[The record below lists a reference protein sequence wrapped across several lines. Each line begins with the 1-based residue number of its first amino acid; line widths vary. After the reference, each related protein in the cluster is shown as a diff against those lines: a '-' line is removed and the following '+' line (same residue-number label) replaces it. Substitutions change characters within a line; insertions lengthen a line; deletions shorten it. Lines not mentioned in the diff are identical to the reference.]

1 MKDLFFLLTMILV
14 ISLCFFLIACTYS
27 INMVHT
33 QGSAS
38 DVVDENQTPSADVRP
53 NITLPAL

>member
-1 MKDLFFLLTMILV
+1 MRAIELLMLIPV
-14 ISLCFFLIACTYS
+14 FGSLTSCTYS

-38 DVVDENQTPSADVRP
+38 DVVDEDQGASPTVSPDVKVD
-53 NITLPAL
+53 LPGALG

>member
-1 MKDLFFLLTMILV
+1 MRFIFISCCLIL
-14 ISLCFFLIACTYS
+14 SSCTYS

-38 DVVDENQTPSADVRP
+38 DVVDENQRADADVEP
-53 NITLPAL
+53 SLTIPGL

>member
-1 MKDLFFLLTMILV
+1 MKFIPYLLLTL
-14 ISLCFFLIACTYS
+14 LCACTYS

-38 DVVDENQTPSADVRP
+38 DVVDENQKADADVDA
-53 NITLPAL
+53 NLSIPATAL